1 MNDGQTV
8 YEAIG
13 GEGGVR
19 KLVDCFYELM
29 ETLPEGQ
36 AARAIHPADLSDS
49 KQKLFEYFSGWL
61 GGPQLF
67 VERRGPPMLRARHLH
82 APIAAPEIE
91 SWLFCFMRAWRE
103 VVGNRPEIDELVL
116 PQIYSLA
123 QHMRNRTDTLCSPK
137 SF

>member
-116 PQIYSLA
+116 PQIHSLA
-123 QHMRNRTDTLCSPK
+123 LHMRNKEDTETSN
-137 SF
+137 

>member
-116 PQIYSLA
+116 PQIHSLA
-123 QHMRNRTDTLCSPK
+123 RHMRNKEDTETSN
-137 SF
+137 